1 MYKIVNGVYNKIG
14 VHVGY
19 DEREKCN
26 VAVVITPEL
35 EDWIENKLS
44 MLRLR

>member
-1 MYKIVNGVYNKIG
+1 VYKIVGDKYYQVG

-35 EDWIENKLS
+35 EDWI
-44 MLRLR
+44 

>member
-1 MYKIVNGVYNKIG
+1 VYNKIG

-26 VAVVITPEL
+26 VAVVITPEI
-35 EDWIENKLS
+35 ENWIINKLS
-44 MLRLR
+44 MLSSR